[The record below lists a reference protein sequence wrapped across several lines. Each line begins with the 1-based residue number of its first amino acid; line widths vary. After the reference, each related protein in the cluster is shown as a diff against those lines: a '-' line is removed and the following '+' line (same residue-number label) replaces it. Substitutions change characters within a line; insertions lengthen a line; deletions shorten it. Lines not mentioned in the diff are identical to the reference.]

1 MKSIDTR
8 LPVQSIAA
16 VAQIKTASAALHNH
30 SVFSRIRTMAQ
41 LRTFMS
47 WHVFAVWDFMSLVKR
62 LQAEFTCVSL
72 PWLPP
77 RDPVAARLIN
87 DIVMSEESDE
97 DGSGAHISHFDLYRQ
112 AMAQVGADTRPIDN
126 FVRSVAMGMP
136 AAQALLAVNADPAV
150 SRFVGATLQ
159 TAQASPVAEVLG
171 SFVYGRENVIPDMF
185 RRLLSQWHIEP
196 AHATGLVY
204 YLQRH
209 IEVDGDAHGP
219 AAERLVKGHIGEDA
233 DRHARVVVG
242 ALHAINERLAMWD
255 ALERRLRTA

>member
-1 MKSIDTR
+1 MT
-8 LPVQSIAA
+8 SIAA

-30 SVFSRIRTMAQ
+30 AVFSRIRTMAQ

-87 DIVMSEESDE
+87 DIVMAEESDE
-97 DGSGAHISHFDLYRQ
+97 DGCGAHISHFDLYRQ
-112 AMAQVGADTRPIDN
+112 AMAQVGADTQPIDA
-126 FVRSVAMGMP
+126 FVRSVADGVP
-136 AAQALLAVNADPAV
+136 PAQALLAVNADPAV
-150 SRFVGATLQ
+150 SRFVGATLR
-159 TAQASPVAEVLG
+159 TAQAGPVCEVLG
-171 SFVYGRENVIPDMF
+171 SFVYGRENVIPNMF
-185 RRLLSQWHIEP
+185 RRLLSQWQIEP
-196 AHATGLVY
+196 AQAAGLVY

-209 IEVDGDAHGP
+209 IEVDGDNHGP

-233 DRHARVVVG
+233 DRHARVVAG
-242 ALHAINERLAMWD
+242 ALHAIGERLALWD
-255 ALERRLRTA
+255 ALEQRLSTA